1 MHLRVR
7 MGRMAMYLQHM
18 SEANDEMYLWRRET
32 ISFSSVNN
40 LNILCNLLLMPIS
53 FVAIMPSQQM

>member
-1 MHLRVR
+1 
-7 MGRMAMYLQHM
+7 MAMYLPHM

-40 LNILCNLLLMPIS
+40 LNILCNLLLMPLS